1 MTQQTTAPATVAA
14 AGPRAGSAADPAASV
29 SKLGYVEFTTPDIDR
44 LLEYYTSVLCFELV
58 DRSLDQAYLTT
69 GFDHHCVVLTRGA
82 AHGRTTV
89 GYEIAG
95 SLDDAQHRIAAAGYM
110 VSRRR
115 DIAPGT
121 GCYHTAEQARP
132 CRGIHPQ
139 AEPDAGLLSGAARV
153 PLVRHHR

>member
-14 AGPRAGSAADPAASV
+14 TGPRAGSAADPAASV

-58 DRSLDQAYLTT
+58 DRSPDQAYLTT

-95 SLDDAQHRIAAAGYM
+95 SLDDAEVHAHGVARLEPRHFAQL
-110 VSRRR
+110 
-115 DIAPGT
+115 
-121 GCYHTAEQARP
+121 TALDVLDDRAHVERWPA
-132 CRGIHPQ
+132 
-139 AEPDAGLLSGAARV
+139 
-153 PLVRHHR
+153 